1 MKSGSLASFPTRKT
15 KFEFTIC
22 YRFLVNMHYA
32 FEDRD
37 NLYLVIDL
45 MSGGDLRF
53 HIGKYRR
60 FTEEQTSKL
69 RPNQTFRVFCGLYVA
84 LFGIS
89 T

>member
-1 MKSGSLASFPTRKT
+1 
-15 KFEFTIC
+15 
-22 YRFLVNMHYA
+22 MHYA

-60 FTEEQTSKL
+60 FTEEQTSKFKL
-69 RPNQTFRVFCGLYVA
+69 PQIFRVFRRLHVA
-84 LFGIS
+84 LFGVLA
-89 T
+89 